1 MPRYYQFG
9 GSPHRYMSNW
19 DGWYPNYPG
28 RAATSRALGDVIFP
42 MASEL
47 NYPGTAWDKLR
58 ESQYNLSPPPRGYQK
73 ELFYKERPTQGAPE
87 PLSPQQYPQWQAR
100 ELGFWA
106 GLSDNEKRLAVIA
119 VGGVAA
125 LLLLKG

>member
-1 MPRYYQFG
+1 MPRYYQYG
-9 GSPHRYMSNW
+9 GTPQRFYSEWNN
-19 DGWYPNYPG
+19 WYPDYAS
-28 RAATSRALGDVIFP
+28 RSATSRGLGDVIFP

-47 NYPGTAWDKLR
+47 DYPGTAWDKLR
-58 ESQYNLSPPPRGYQK
+58 ESQYKLSTPPRGYDK
-73 ELFYKERPTQGAPE
+73 NLFYRERPQQGAPE

-106 GLSDNEKRLAVIA
+106 GLSDNEKRLAILA

-125 LLLLKG
+125 YFLLKR